1 MRTFVATK
9 IRFDTSDKFRLI
21 MDNNPH
27 PMWIY
32 DHETLR
38 FSEVNRAATN
48 KYGYS
53 REEFLKMKITEIRP
67 KTEVQRLIAQHKKFR
82 MDRKHIGEWQHRL
95 KSGRLIDVEI
105 TAYPLFFEGRASILV
120 EAHDITEKKRTQ
132 EKLRRLA
139 VAEERNRIARE
150 MHDTLAQAFTGIL
163 LQLEAAFDVLPKGQ
177 KQARAHITHARNL
190 ARKSLIEA
198 RHSVWQLRA
207 NILAKGTLSLKI
219 KNLINQSKRD
229 GVPIYGSIKGKARSL
244 SAEGEY
250 NLLRIIHEGLIN
262 AIRHSEATRIDLMLS
277 YKPNGTELI
286 LQDNGKGFNLRAPHR
301 GFGLISIKERAKRI
315 GARLTISSKPNKGS
329 KLIVRVTS

>member
-1 MRTFVATK
+1 MATE
-9 IRFDTSDKFRLI
+9 IRFDTSDKFRMI

-32 DHETLR
+32 DHQTLR
-38 FSEVNRAATN
+38 FSEVNRAAIT

-67 KTEVQRLIAQHKKFR
+67 RTDVKRLISQHKKFR
-82 MDRKHIGEWQHRL
+82 LDRKHIGEWQHRL

-120 EAHDITEKKRTQ
+120 EAHDITEKKRIQ

-163 LQLEAAFDVLPKGQ
+163 LQLEAAFDVLPTAQ
-177 KQARAHITHARNL
+177 KRAKEHINHARNL

-207 NILAKGTLSLKI
+207 NILLKGNLTIKI
-219 KNLINQSKRD
+219 KNLIDQSKRD
-229 GVPIYGSIKGKARSL
+229 GVPIFGLIKGKSRML
-244 SAEGEY
+244 SAEVEY
-250 NLLRIIHEGLIN
+250 NLLRISHEALTN
-262 AIRHSEATRIDLMLS
+262 AIRHSDATRMDLMLT
-277 YKPNGTELI
+277 YKPKEIELI
-286 LQDNGKGFNLRAPHR
+286 FQDNGKGFDLKTNPG
-301 GFGLISIKERAKRI
+301 GFGLMNIKERAKRI
-315 GARLTISSKPNKGS
+315 GAKSRISSKPNKGS
-329 KLIVRVTS
+329 KLMVRVAI

>member
-1 MRTFVATK
+1 MRACVATK
-9 IRFDTSDKFRLI
+9 IRLDASDKFRLI

-32 DHETLR
+32 DHKTLR
-38 FSEVNRAATN
+38 FSEVNRAATT

-67 KTEVQRLIAQHKKFR
+67 RTDVKRLIAQHKKFR
-82 MDRKHIGEWQHRL
+82 LDRKHIGEWQHRL
-95 KSGRLIDVEI
+95 KSGRVIDVEI
-105 TAYPLFFEGRASILV
+105 TAYPLFFEGHASILV
-120 EAHDITEKKRTQ
+120 QAHDITEKKRTQ

-150 MHDTLAQAFTGIL
+150 IHDTLAQAFTGIL

-177 KQARAHITHARNL
+177 KKAREHILHARNL

-207 NILAKGTLSLKI
+207 NILLRGSLTIKI
-219 KNLINQSKRD
+219 KNLVNQTKRD

-244 SAEGEY
+244 SAEVEY
-250 NLLRIIHEGLIN
+250 NLLRIIQEGLIN

-277 YKPNGTELI
+277 YGPNGTELI
-286 LQDNGKGFNLRAPHR
+286 LQDNGKGFDLKTPRS
-301 GFGLISIKERAKRI
+301 GFGLISIKERTKRI
-315 GARLTISSKPNKGS
+315 GAKTIICSKPNKGS
-329 KLIVRVTS
+329 KLIVRVTT

>member
-1 MRTFVATK
+1 MAEK
-9 IRFDTSDKFRLI
+9 IRLDTADKFRLI

-38 FSEVNRAATN
+38 FSEVNRAATI
-48 KYGYS
+48 KYGYT
-53 REEFLKMKITEIRP
+53 REEFLKMKITDIRP
-67 KTEVQRLIAQHKKFR
+67 RTEVKRLIAQHKKFR
-82 MDRKHIGEWQHRL
+82 LNRKHIGEWRHRL

-120 EAHDITEKKRTQ
+120 QAHDITQRKQTQ

-177 KQARAHITHARNL
+177 NRAKEHIIHARNL
-190 ARKSLIEA
+190 ARQSLIEA

-207 NILAKGTLSLKI
+207 NILPKGSLNIKL
-219 KNLINQSKRD
+219 KNLINQSRRD
-229 GVPIYGSIKGKARSL
+229 GIPVYGSINGKSPSL
-244 SAEGEY
+244 SAEIEN
-250 NLLRIIHEGLIN
+250 NLLRISQEGLTN
-262 AIRHSEATRIDLMLS
+262 AIRHAAASRIDLMLC
-277 YKPNGTELI
+277 YKRKQIELV
-286 LQDNGKGFNLRAPHR
+286 LQDNGKGFTPKMHYG
-301 GFGLISIKERAKRI
+301 GFGLISIKERANRI
-315 GARLTISSKPNKGS
+315 GAKLKISSKPNKGS
-329 KLIVRVTS
+329 RLTVIVPL

>member
-1 MRTFVATK
+1 MAAK
-9 IRFDTSDKFRLI
+9 IRLDNSDKFRLI

-38 FSEVNRAATN
+38 FSEVNRAATT

-67 KTEVQRLIAQHKKFR
+67 RTEVKRLIAQHKKFR
-82 MDRKHIGEWQHRL
+82 LDRKHIGEWQHRL

-177 KQARAHITHARNL
+177 KQAKQHIINARNL

-207 NILAKGTLSLKI
+207 NILLKGSLTIKI

-244 SAEGEY
+244 SGEVEY
-250 NLLRIIHEGLIN
+250 NLLRIVQEGLTN
-262 AIRHSEATRIDLMLS
+262 AIRHSEASRIDLILS
-277 YKPNGTELI
+277 YKPKGTEVI
-286 LQDNGKGFNLRAPHR
+286 LQDNGKGFNLSAHHK
-301 GFGLISIKERAKRI
+301 GFGLISIKERAKKI
-315 GARLTISSKPNKGS
+315 DAKVKIISNSRKGS
-329 KLIVRVTS
+329 KLTVMVPV

>member
-1 MRTFVATK
+1 VGNK
-9 IRFDTSDKFRLI
+9 IHLETGDKFRLI

-38 FSEVNRAATN
+38 FTEVNRAAAT
-48 KYGYS
+48 KYGYT

-67 KTEVQRLIAQHKKFR
+67 RTDVKRLIAQHKKFR
-82 MDRKHIGEWQHRL
+82 LDRKHIGEWQHRL

-105 TAYPLFFEGRASILV
+105 TAYPLFFDGRASILV
-120 EAHDITEKKRTQ
+120 QAHDITQKKQTQ

-177 KQARAHITHARNL
+177 NRAKEHIIHARNL
-190 ARKSLIEA
+190 ARQSLIEA

-207 NILAKGTLSLKI
+207 NILPKGGLTIKI
-219 KNLINQSKRD
+219 RNLINQSRRD
-229 GVPIYGSIKGKARSL
+229 GVPIHGSIKGKSRSL
-244 SAEGEY
+244 SAEFEN
-250 NLLRIIHEGLIN
+250 NLVRISQEGLTN
-262 AIRHSEATRIDLMLS
+262 AIRHSEASRIDLMLS
-277 YKPNGTELI
+277 YKPKEIELI
-286 LQDNGKGFNLRAPHR
+286 LQDNGKGFNVKAPGN

-315 GARLTISSKPNKGS
+315 GAKLTINSKTNKGT
-329 KLIVRVTS
+329 KLTVIVPL

>member
-1 MRTFVATK
+1 MRALMAAK
-9 IRFDTSDKFRLI
+9 IHLDASDKFRLI

-38 FSEVNRAATN
+38 FSEVNRAATT

-67 KTEVQRLIAQHKKFR
+67 RTEVKRLIAQHKKFR
-82 MDRKHIGEWQHRL
+82 LNRKHIGEWQHRL
-95 KSGRLIDVEI
+95 KCGRLIDVEI
-105 TAYPLFFEGRASILV
+105 TAYPLFLEGRASILV

-177 KQARAHITHARNL
+177 KRAKEHIINARNL

-207 NILAKGTLSLKI
+207 NILLKGSLTIKI
-219 KNLINQSKRD
+219 KNLISQSKRD
-229 GVPIYGSIKGKARSL
+229 GVPIHGSIKGKARSL
-244 SAEGEY
+244 SAEVEY
-250 NLLRIIHEGLIN
+250 NLLRIIQEGLTN
-262 AIRHSEATRIDLMLS
+262 AIRHSEASRIDLMLR
-277 YKPNGTELI
+277 YRPNGAELI
-286 LQDNGKGFNLRAPHR
+286 LQDNGKGFDLRTPHP
-301 GFGLISIKERAKRI
+301 GFGLISIKERAKRV
-315 GARLTISSKPNKGS
+315 GAKLRISSKPTKGS
-329 KLIVRVTS
+329 KLIVRIAI

>member
-1 MRTFVATK
+1 MATR
-9 IRFDTSDKFRLI
+9 IQLDTSDKFRSI
-21 MDNNPH
+21 IDNNPH

-38 FSEVNRAATN
+38 FSEVNRAATK

-67 KTEVQRLIAQHKKFR
+67 RSEVKRLIAQHKRFR
-82 MDRKHIGEWQHRL
+82 LDRKHIGEWQHRL
-95 KSGRLIDVEI
+95 KCGRKIDVEI
-105 TAYPLFFEGRASILV
+105 TAYPLFYENRASILV
-120 EAHDITEKKRTQ
+120 EAHDITEKKRIQ

-177 KQARAHITHARNL
+177 NRAKEHITNARNL

-207 NILAKGTLSLKI
+207 NILLKGSLTIKI
-219 KNLINQSKRD
+219 KNLISQSKRN
-229 GVPIYGSIKGKARSL
+229 GVPIHGSIKGKSRSL
-244 SAEGEY
+244 SAEVEY
-250 NLLRIIHEGLIN
+250 NLLRIIQEGLTN
-262 AIRHSEATRIDLMLS
+262 AIRHSEASRIDLMLN
-277 YKPNGTELI
+277 YGRNATKLV
-286 LQDNGKGFNLRAPHR
+286 LQDNGKGFAPRAPHR

-315 GARLTISSKPNKGS
+315 GAKVTISSKLDKGS
-329 KLIVRVTS
+329 KLIVRVAT

>member
-1 MRTFVATK
+1 LPTK
-9 IRFDTSDKFRLI
+9 ARLDASDKFRMI

-38 FSEVNRAATN
+38 FSEVNRAATS

-67 KTEVQRLIAQHKKFR
+67 PTEVDRLIAQHKKFR
-82 MDRKHIGEWQHRL
+82 LDRKHIGEWQHRL

-105 TAYPLFFEGRASILV
+105 TAYPLFFDGRASILV

-177 KQARAHITHARNL
+177 KQAKEHIIHARNL

-207 NILAKGTLSLKI
+207 NILVKGSLIIKI
-219 KNLINQSKRD
+219 KNLISHSKQG

-244 SAEGEY
+244 SPEIEY
-250 NLLRIIHEGLIN
+250 NLLRIVQEGLTN
-262 AIRHSEATRIDLMLS
+262 AIRHSEASRIDLILIYRPKS
-277 YKPNGTELI
+277 TELT
-286 LQDNGKGFNLRAPHR
+286 LQDNGKGFNLRSPNR

-315 GARLTISSKPNKGS
+315 GAKVKINSKLKKGS
-329 KLIVRVTS
+329 KLTVILPV

>member
-9 IRFDTSDKFRLI
+9 IRLDDGDKFRSI

-38 FSEVNRAATN
+38 FIEVNRAAII

-67 KTEVQRLIAQHKKFR
+67 RAEVKRLIAQHKKFR
-82 MDRKHIGEWQHRL
+82 LDRKHIGEWQHRV
-95 KSGRLIDVEI
+95 KSGSLIDVEI

-120 EAHDITEKKRTQ
+120 EARDISEKKRIQ

-163 LQLEAAFDVLPKGQ
+163 LQLEAAFEVLSPAQ
-177 KQARAHITHARNL
+177 KEAKEHINQARNL
-190 ARKSLIEA
+190 ARRSLIEA
-198 RHSVWQLRA
+198 RYSVWQLRA
-207 NILAKGTLSLKI
+207 NILQKGSLSLKI
-219 KNLINQSKRD
+219 KNLIDQSKRD
-229 GVPIYGSIKGKARSL
+229 GVPIFGLIKGRSRSL
-244 SAEGEY
+244 SSEVEY
-250 NLLRIIHEGLIN
+250 NLLRISQEALTN
-262 AIRHSEATRIDLMLS
+262 AIRHSDATRIDLMLT
-277 YKPNGTELI
+277 YRPKEIELV
-286 LQDNGKGFNLRAPHR
+286 LQDNGKGFDLKTNTR
-301 GFGLISIKERAKRI
+301 GFGLVSIQERAKRI
-315 GARLTISSKPNKGS
+315 GAKSTISSKPNKGS
-329 KLIVRVTS
+329 KLIVRLAT

>member
-1 MRTFVATK
+1 VAAK
-9 IRFDTSDKFRLI
+9 IRLDISDKFRLI

-38 FSEVNRAATN
+38 FMEVNRAAAA

-67 KTEVQRLIAQHKKFR
+67 RTEVNRLIAQHKKFR
-82 MDRKHIGEWQHRL
+82 LDRKHIGEWQHRL
-95 KSGRLIDVEI
+95 KSGKLIDVEI

-163 LQLEAAFDVLPKGQ
+163 LQLEAAFDVLPKGEKRA
-177 KQARAHITHARNL
+177 KQHIVYARNL

-198 RHSVWQLRA
+198 RRSVWQLRA
-207 NILAKGTLSLKI
+207 NVLLKGSLATKI
-219 KNLINQSKRD
+219 KNLIDQSKRD
-229 GVPIYGSIKGKARSL
+229 GVPIFGLIKGKSRSL
-244 SAEGEY
+244 SGEIEY
-250 NLLRIIHEGLIN
+250 NLLRIIQEGLTN
-262 AIRHSEATRIDLMLS
+262 AIRHAEATRIDLMLN
-277 YKPNGTELI
+277 YKPKETQLI
-286 LQDNGKGFNLRAPHR
+286 LQDNGKGFNLRTYSR
-301 GFGLISIKERAKRI
+301 GFGLISIKERARRI
-315 GARLTISSKPNKGS
+315 GGKLRIISKQNKGS
-329 KLIVRVTS
+329 KLVVRIST

>member
-1 MRTFVATK
+1 VASK
-9 IRFDTSDKFRLI
+9 IRFDTNDKFRLI

-38 FSEVNRAATN
+38 FSEVNRAATT
-48 KYGYS
+48 KYGYT

-67 KTEVQRLIAQHKKFR
+67 RTEVKRLIAQHKKFR
-82 MDRKHIGEWQHRL
+82 LDRKHIGEWQHRL

-163 LQLEAAFDVLPKGQ
+163 LQLEAAFDVLPKGEN
-177 KQARAHITHARNL
+177 RAKEHIIHARNL

-207 NILAKGTLSLKI
+207 NILVKGSLTLKI
-219 KNLINQSKRD
+219 KSLINQSKRD
-229 GVPIYGSIKGKARSL
+229 GVPIYGSIKGKSRSL
-244 SAEGEY
+244 SAEAEY
-250 NLLRIIHEGLIN
+250 NLLRITQEGLTN
-262 AIRHSEATRIDLMLS
+262 AIRHAEASRIDLMLY
-277 YKPNGTELI
+277 YKPKSTELI
-286 LQDNGKGFNLRAPHR
+286 LEDNGKGFNLRTPHK
-301 GFGLISIKERAKRI
+301 GFGLISIEERAKRI
-315 GARLTISSKPNKGS
+315 GAKVRIISKLKKGSRLTV
-329 KLIVRVTS
+329 IVPV

>member
-1 MRTFVATK
+1 VTTK
-9 IRFDTSDKFRLI
+9 IRLDASDKFRLI

-32 DHETLR
+32 DHKTLR
-38 FSEVNRAATN
+38 FSEVNRAATT
-48 KYGYS
+48 KYGYT

-67 KTEVQRLIAQHKKFR
+67 RGDVKRLISQHKKFR
-82 MDRKHIGEWQHRL
+82 LDRKHIGEWQHCL

-163 LQLEAAFDVLPKGQ
+163 LQLEAACDVLPQGQ
-177 KQARAHITHARNL
+177 KRAKEHIINARNL

-207 NILAKGTLSLKI
+207 NILLKGSLSTKI
-219 KNLINQSKRD
+219 RNLIHESKRD
-229 GVPIYGSIKGKARSL
+229 GVPIFGSITGKPRSL
-244 SAEGEY
+244 SSEVEY
-250 NLLRIIHEGLIN
+250 NVLRIIQEGLTN
-262 AIRHSEATRIDLMLS
+262 AMRHADATRINLRLS
-277 YKPNGTELI
+277 YQPGKIELI
-286 LQDNGKGFNLRAPHR
+286 LQDNGKGFNLKTNTT
-301 GFGLISIKERAKRI
+301 GFGLISIKERSKRI
-315 GARLTISSKPNKGS
+315 GAKLRITSKPDKGS
-329 KLIVRVTS
+329 KLFVRLAT